1 MSSGNSNSTVVLD
14 INKLKEEMAK
24 KNDLSAQA
32 ESLDFAVKADV
43 AEEASEAEAIKLK
56 VILFEFGSPLFETE
70 MANFPPIADFI
81 LCKDVKELSQHLKN
95 PGKQVVMFNYNGDP
109 KAVNT
114 LTKQIKEKFQNTKT
128 VIIAKNLAPDKVKIH
143 QDSPSGA
150 NEYINLPFTEE
161 NLTAVLKKLA

>member
-1 MSSGNSNSTVVLD
+1 MSSGNSNATVVLD
-14 INKLKEEMAK
+14 IKKLKEEMAK
-24 KNDLSAQA
+24 KNDLTAQA
-32 ESLDFAVKADV
+32 EALDFAVKADE
-43 AEEASEAEAIKLK
+43 AETSEAEPIK
-56 VILFEFGSPLFETE
+56 VILFEFGAPLFESE
-70 MANFPPIADFI
+70 MKNFPPIAEFV

-143 QDSPSGA
+143 KESVSGA
-150 NEYINLPFTEE
+150 NEYINLPFTHE
-161 NLTAVLKKLA
+161 NIAQVLKNLA